1 MKLISRLLTMA
12 LVMVASAA
20 TNDSLSEMV
29 SLWTQRKY
37 DVVLPE
43 LLRYREQP
51 YGRKWQVDY
60 MIGTI
65 ECHGAGSRS
74 RGIAYLSNVLNYK
87 VVPDP
92 ARTAAQQEIT
102 FCLQVSTSA
111 QPQQPSF
118 YLVPIAGQ
126 VTSPASVEG
135 KGGYNFIKADGVV
148 VTTKMSVTPV
158 SMDELQ
164 KRVFSPDRADEALSA
179 ASTRLGGKTTGLI
192 ADGFVIVCTGH
203 CYYPLAEVAGCLAR
217 YKQPLRTEFQ
227 MTLPANLITVY
238 IPEDLAAVQA
248 YAGRLHGVQLP
259 LGTVAYSVLEDL
271 SMVGIAGE
279 GCGSLAHELTHLS
292 IKNNFGDSPAW
303 LEEGLASEVA
313 VGTPAGDSIRFSSSW
328 RDTTLRETWN
338 LRPTVA
344 ALISMNW
351 SDFAATNESSVPKV
365 AAIHAMAAV
374 FVRYLDQKGKLRAVY
389 SAIRDGRFSP
399 DSANPR
405 KVSSIVE
412 EQLGMNLTD
421 VDTDFVRWFGGN
433 PTSQPSRIQEKK
445 PQAQN

>member
-1 MKLISRLLTMA
+1 
-12 LVMVASAA
+12 
-20 TNDSLSEMV
+20 
-29 SLWTQRKY
+29 
-37 DVVLPE
+37 
-43 LLRYREQP
+43 
-51 YGRKWQVDY
+51 
-60 MIGTI
+60 
-65 ECHGAGSRS
+65 
-74 RGIAYLSNVLNYK
+74 
-87 VVPDP
+87 
-92 ARTAAQQEIT
+92 
-102 FCLQVSTSA
+102 
-111 QPQQPSF
+111 
-118 YLVPIAGQ
+118 
-126 VTSPASVEG
+126 
-135 KGGYNFIKADGVV
+135 
-148 VTTKMSVTPV
+148 
-158 SMDELQ
+158 
-164 KRVFSPDRADEALSA
+164 
-179 ASTRLGGKTTGLI
+179 
-192 ADGFVIVCTGH
+192 
-203 CYYPLAEVAGCLAR
+203 
-217 YKQPLRTEFQ
+217 
-227 MTLPANLITVY
+227 
-238 IPEDLAAVQA
+238 
-248 YAGRLHGVQLP
+248 
-259 LGTVAYSVLEDL
+259 
-271 SMVGIAGE
+271 MVGIAGE